1 MEVNFYNSRYQGAPS
16 VLERT
21 ETFPDGEA
29 GFKKFYHTNNS
40 YKYCNGTH
48 YTFVNPKDREA
59 YNVFVK
65 TYNTIENYYNGGV
78 VD

>member
-21 ETFPDGEA
+21 ETFPNGEE
-29 GFKKFYHTNNS
+29 GFKKLYHENNRL
-40 YKYCNGTH
+40 KYCNGTH
-48 YTFVNPKDREA
+48 YSLVNQEDRDA
-59 YNVFVK
+59 YFVFVK
-65 TYNTIENYYNGGV
+65 SYNTIENYYNGGV